1 MTSTP
6 LIVTWSTSPSMS
18 TFTINAWEIVTFVM
32 FTSRNRAPLR
42 STPQKTAARRSRPS
56 NSSAITRSPQRADP
70 GFDERNGMCAHEQ
83 RAMLAADAAVAG
95 SYPVCADSGQ
105 GAVLTDRE
113 FGMGRGKVFPASSAK
128 SLLNPLRRIVQS
140 PRRTV
145 AAMTLPRSGR
155 VAEIGAG
162 PGFFSPAIADV
173 VPDGVVIVVDL
184 QVEMVQL
191 ARGRLRGRSNTQF
204 VVADA
209 ATAVSVI
216 EHRCR
221 RPRNDARRDTRP

>member
-1 MTSTP
+1 
-6 LIVTWSTSPSMS
+6 
-18 TFTINAWEIVTFVM
+18 
-32 FTSRNRAPLR
+32 
-42 STPQKTAARRSRPS
+42 
-56 NSSAITRSPQRADP
+56 
-70 GFDERNGMCAHEQ
+70 
-83 RAMLAADAAVAG
+83 MLAADAAVAG

-209 ATAVSVI
+209 TRLPFRSSSIAAVVLATMLGEIPDPESCVSEVRRVLGDDGELAVA
-216 EHRCR
+216 ET
-221 RPRNDARRDTRP
+221 RRDSDFVPLDALTALVQPAGFAFDRRRGPGWQYVARYRAT